1 MEEGLILQMLI
12 TSVKWLKFEKFL
24 NIPLSDT
31 PLLRLFYEFSLYYV
45 KLQMLIT
52 NNKSLYRWI

>member
-1 MEEGLILQMLI
+1 MLI

-24 NIPLSDT
+24 NISLSDT

-52 NNKSLYRWI
+52 NNKSLYHWI

>member
-1 MEEGLILQMLI
+1 MRFGLQMLI

-31 PLLRLFYEFSLYYV
+31 PLLRLFCGFLLYYV
-45 KLQMLIT
+45 KL
-52 NNKSLYRWI
+52 

>member
-1 MEEGLILQMLI
+1 MRFGLQMLI

-24 NIPLSDT
+24 NILLSDT
-31 PLLRLFYEFSLYYV
+31 PLLRLFCGFSLYYV

-52 NNKSLYRWI
+52 NNKSLYHWI